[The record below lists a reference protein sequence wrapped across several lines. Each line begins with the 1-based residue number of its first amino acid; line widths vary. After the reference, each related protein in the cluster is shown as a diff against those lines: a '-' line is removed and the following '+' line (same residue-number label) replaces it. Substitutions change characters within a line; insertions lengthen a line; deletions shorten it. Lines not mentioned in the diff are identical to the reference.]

1 MNTSVSLFT
10 LLAELR
16 VGKAPAGKL
25 EENWRSCRNCRADMF
40 SLQWRQ
46 RGFSGAVSVCLQNKT
61 GPWPGAGGRGVQHDA
76 HAQCSKWAL
85 LVQNHAGSLLTW
97 CADRVWDCERVRRE
111 SLTEA
116 TLAACYFPTIGERVP
131 GTFQQPSRLLRPCD
145 SPGKNTGVG
154 CHFLHQGIFPTQGSN
169 PGLPHFRR
177 TLYPLSHQGSPELPS
192 YTFNLKFEVKYIKY

>member
-76 HAQCSKWAL
+76 HAQCSK
-85 LVQNHAGSLLTW
+85 
-97 CADRVWDCERVRRE
+97 
-111 SLTEA
+111 
-116 TLAACYFPTIGERVP
+116 
-131 GTFQQPSRLLRPCD
+131 
-145 SPGKNTGVG
+145 
-154 CHFLHQGIFPTQGSN
+154 
-169 PGLPHFRR
+169 
-177 TLYPLSHQGSPELPS
+177 
-192 YTFNLKFEVKYIKY
+192 